1 MRSARRRCPPGG
13 GAALHQ
19 GRTQRRRGEG
29 GGSGGGGEGSSGNGD
44 GGGGRSSAGIAPRRA
59 APRAAQCFD
68 EHPRQ
73 AAGGR
78 WRHRQRAR
86 WAAQLSTIAVSDPL
100 QILSAEWLLLQPRL
114 RLIIFAQRLLYLPL
128 LPLRPSPLAPPPRAQ
143 PSNPAATAPDAHRC
157 AATTV
162 ADARCLFATA
172 AIGPLHI
179 LVIGESSLRRHAA
192 ARVTGGAQLGRAA
205 RAPGRDV
212 GVVCV
217 HDADRNW
224 RGLDRRKSCL
234 VERDHNG
241 RLSSGVDLPRHRLA
255 RRLHVIWR

>member
-59 APRAAQCFD
+59 APRAAQCFH

-86 WAAQLSTIAVSDPL
+86 WAAQLSAIAVSDPL

-143 PSNPAATAPDAHRC
+143 PSNPAATAPDARHR
-157 AATTV
+157 AATT
-162 ADARCLFATA
+162 ATAARCLVA
-172 AIGPLHI
+172 AAAVGPLPI
-179 LVIGESSLRRHAA
+179 LVIGELSLRRRAA
-192 ARVTGGAQLGRAA
+192 ARVAGGTQLGRAT

-212 GVVCV
+212 GVVRV
-217 HDADRNW
+217 HDADRRW
-224 RGLDRRKSCL
+224 RGLGRRKPGL
-234 VERDHNG
+234 VERDQNG
-241 RLSSGVDLPRHRLA
+241 RLSPGLDLPRH
-255 RRLHVIWR
+255 